1 MQRATKFLLHLYEYN
16 LGVRKHPCHV
26 NNYRSFLQL
35 RPKYRSLWLAQV
47 ISLSGDWFNTIAS
60 VIIVNRYSA
69 SGLAVGGLF
78 IARAL
83 PPFLLGPVA
92 GVVADRFDR
101 RKVLILSDVLRA
113 GIVLCFLLIDR
124 PERLW
129 LLYVLTVLQFSVST
143 FFEPARA
150 ALVPAL
156 VENDELIKANTLA
169 SITWSAMLTLGG
181 ALGGLT
187 ASLFGVRVSLIVD
200 ALSFLV
206 SAVLVLS
213 ITGQFRSNAVHALE
227 SGWKNFVDGLRY
239 VRKNLDV
246 GLVTLV
252 KALGQVGS
260 FDIISAIYASRVF
273 REGQEGATTLGLM
286 FTAFGV
292 GAVIGPLIA
301 NRLGDS
307 SVTWLRRAILGGF
320 VCMPLAWLIVGVAP
334 SLPIALLGCILRG
347 IGGSVN
353 WTYSDVLLQM
363 SVPNHLLGRV
373 FAFDFAVFTLAVSIS
388 LWLTGFI
395 TDEFHLAPRI
405 IVLMLA
411 VGSLAPL
418 AIWSAALRLQLQ
430 TAEASE

>member
-1 MQRATKFLLHLYEYN
+1 MM
-16 LGVRKHPCHV
+16 
-26 NNYRSFLQL
+26 NYFSFLQL
-35 RPKYRSLWLAQV
+35 RHKFRSLWLAQV
-47 ISLSGDWFNTIAS
+47 ISLTGDWFNTIAS

-101 RKVLILSDVLRA
+101 RNVLILSDILRA
-113 GIVLCFLLIDR
+113 CIVLGFLLVDR
-124 PERLW
+124 PDRLW
-129 LLYVLTVLQFSVST
+129 LLYVLTVLQFSVSA

-156 VENDELIKANTLA
+156 VEADELLTANTLS
-169 SITWSAMLTLGG
+169 SITWSAMLALGG
-181 ALGGLT
+181 AIGGLT

-200 ALSFLV
+200 AASFLA

-213 ITGQFRSNAVHALE
+213 ITGQFQSEAAHALE
-227 SGWKNFVDGLRY
+227 TGWQNFVDGLNY

-260 FDIISAIYASRVF
+260 FDIISALYAARVF
-273 REGQEGATTLGLM
+273 REGQDGATTLGLM
-286 FTAFGV
+286 FTAFGL
-292 GAVIGPLIA
+292 GSVIGPLIS

-307 SVTWLRRAILGGF
+307 STVWLRRAILGGF
-320 VCMPLAWLIVGVAP
+320 MCMPLAWLIVGTAP
-334 SLPIALLGCILRG
+334 SLPIVLAGCILRG
-347 IGGSVN
+347 AGGSIN

-363 SVPNHLLGRV
+363 TVPNHLLGRV
-373 FAFDFAVFTLAVSIS
+373 FAFDIAVFTLAVSIS
-388 LWLTGFI
+388 LWLTGFV
-395 TDEFHLAPRI
+395 TDQFHLGPRT
-405 IVLMLA
+405 IVLLLA
-411 VGSLAPL
+411 LGSLAPL
-418 AIWSAALRLQLQ
+418 AIWAVALRWQNRS
-430 TAEASE
+430 AETSNRQWVEKKSDP

>member
-1 MQRATKFLLHLYEYN
+1 LKQAYNPVIFYEDNTVYVNTYLTLL
-16 LGVRKHPCHV
+16 K
-26 NNYRSFLQL
+26 L

-47 ISLSGDWFNTIAS
+47 ISLTGDWFNTIAS
-60 VIIVNRYSA
+60 VIIINRYAA

-101 RKVLILSDVLRA
+101 RKILIASDLLRA
-113 GIVLCFLLIDR
+113 AIVLCFLLVDR
-124 PERLW
+124 QERLW
-129 LLYVLTVLQFSVST
+129 LLYALTVLQFSVST

-150 ALVPAL
+150 ALTPAL
-156 VENDELIKANTLA
+156 VETDELLNANTLA
-169 SITWSAMLTLGG
+169 SVTWSAMLTFGG
-181 ALGGLT
+181 AIGGLT
-187 ASLFGVRVSLIVD
+187 ASLFGVRVSLMVD
-200 ALSFLV
+200 SASFLA
-206 SAVLVLS
+206 SAILVLS
-213 ITGQFRSNAVHALE
+213 ISGQFRSQAAHALE
-227 SGWKNFVDGLRY
+227 SGWKNFVDGLNY
-239 VRKNLDV
+239 VRQNLDV

-260 FDIISAIYASRVF
+260 FDIIAALYAARVF

-301 NRLGDS
+301 NRLSDS
-307 SVTWLRRAILGGF
+307 SATWLRRAILGGF

-334 SLPIALLGCILRG
+334 SLPIALLGCVLRG
-347 IGGSVN
+347 MGGSIN
-353 WTYSDVLLQM
+353 WTYSDVLLQI
-363 SVPNHLLGRV
+363 SVPDHLLGRV

-405 IVLMLA
+405 IVLILA
-411 VGSLAPL
+411 AGSLAPL
-418 AIWSAALRLQLQ
+418 AVWSAALRRKPQ
-430 TAEASE
+430 AIEASN

>member
-1 MQRATKFLLHLYEYN
+1 MQSATKFLLHLYEYN

-395 TDEFHLAPRI
+395 TDEFHLAPRM

>member
-1 MQRATKFLLHLYEYN
+1 MNSYF
-16 LGVRKHPCHV
+16 
-26 NNYRSFLQL
+26 SFLQL
-35 RPKYRSLWLAQV
+35 RPRFRSLWLAQV
-47 ISLSGDWFNTIAS
+47 ISLTGDWFNTIAS

-83 PPFLLGPVA
+83 PPFLLGPLV

-101 RKVLILSDVLRA
+101 RKVLVLSDLLRA
-113 GIVLCFLLIDR
+113 GIVLGFLLVDR

-129 LLYVLTVLQFSVST
+129 LLYVLTVLQFSVSA

-150 ALVPAL
+150 TLVPAL
-156 VENDELIKANTLA
+156 VENDELLTANTLS

-181 ALGGLT
+181 AIGGLT
-187 ASLFGVRVSLIVD
+187 ASLFGVRVSLVVD
-200 ALSFLV
+200 AASFLA

-213 ITGQFRSNAVHALE
+213 IPGHFRASTVHALE
-227 SGWKNFVDGLRY
+227 SGWHNFVDGMNY
-239 VRKNLDV
+239 VRRNWDV

-260 FDIISAIYASRVF
+260 FDIIAALYAAHVF
-273 REGQEGATTLGLM
+273 RQGQEGATTLGLM

-292 GAVIGPLIA
+292 GAVLGPLIS

-307 SVTWLRRAILGGF
+307 SAVWLRRAILGGF
-320 VCMPLAWLIVGVAP
+320 ICMPLAWLIVGTAPALPVA
-334 SLPIALLGCILRG
+334 LAGCVLRG
-347 IGGSVN
+347 AGGSIN

-363 SVPNHLLGRV
+363 TVPNHLLGRV
-373 FAFDFAVFTLAVSIS
+373 FAFDIAIFTLAVSIS

-395 TDEFHLAPRI
+395 TDEFHLHPRT
-405 IVLMLA
+405 IVLLLA
-411 VGSLAPL
+411 MGSLGPL
-418 AIWSAALRLQLQ
+418 IMWGAALRWQSRR
-430 TAEASE
+430 AETLG